1 MVGGWRS
8 LSARSG
14 CSSGSSAPQRSM
26 MPPRL
31 STQEIEANAGASKL
45 AFEWAAQAETMA
57 RQALANGYRLCAACS
72 VRLVGMELCAHHTA
86 REHVDSWAAGNRIWC
101 VFKLLLNGTRVEV
114 ASGSNEGTSKSVLSG
129 DPGRAVP
136 ASALIEMDAATGMQR

>member
-8 LSARSG
+8 LSTRSG

-45 AFEWAAQAETMA
+45 AFEWVAQAETMA

-101 VFKLLLNGTRVEV
+101 EFVHGKWRARQGVPTVPP
-114 ASGSNEGTSKSVLSG
+114 GQ
-129 DPGRAVP
+129 DPRAGH
-136 ASALIEMDAATGMQR
+136 SE